1 MDKDFN
7 FLRVNKAYA
16 EADDK
21 NISYFVG
28 KNHFELYPNKEN
40 EKIFRK
46 VIRSGKPFY
55 IKGKPF
61 IYPNNPERGVSY
73 WDWSL
78 IPIKDKNKRVNSL
91 VLTLRDVTDR
101 EIAKQKLEQSYKRTN
116 FYKDL
121 LAHDMRNI
129 LSSVQFSIDLL
140 KKKTKKP
147 VNLSQINSTFKNI
160 ENHVDKGAALI
171 SNVQKLS
178 KIDDKTI
185 LIKNVDLKEILKEA
199 ISLIQEFIKKENVN
213 LNVNF
218 SDTPINVKAGELL
231 LDAFENILLNAVK
244 HNNNKKKHIWINIS
258 KTKERGNE
266 YIKLEFKD
274 NGIGFPDKNA
284 NIFSGEYNSQSSSGM
299 GIGLTLVKAII
310 KAYGGR
316 IWVEDRIEGD
326 HTQGSNFII
335 LLRPS

>member
-1 MDKDFN
+1 MDKNFN

-40 EKIFRK
+40 EKIFRE
-46 VIRSGKPFY
+46 VINSGKPFY
-55 IKGKPF
+55 IRGKPF
-61 IYPNNPERGVSY
+61 IYPNNPERGLSY

-78 IPIKDKNKRVNSL
+78 IPVRNKHKRVNSV

-129 LSSVQFSIDLL
+129 LSSVQLSIDLL

-147 VNLSQINSTFKNI
+147 LKVYDLTSVFKNI
-160 ENHVDKGAALI
+160 ENQVEKGAALI

-185 LIKNVDLKEILKEA
+185 LIKTIDLKEVLKEA
-199 ISLIQEFIKKENVN
+199 ISLIQGLIKKENIN
-213 LNVNF
+213 LNINF
-218 SDTPINVKAGELL
+218 SDTPINVKGGELL
-231 LDAFENILLNAVK
+231 LDAFENILINAVK
-244 HNNNKKKHIWINIS
+244 HNTNKKKHIWINIS
-258 KTKERGNE
+258 KTKENDDE

-274 NGIGFPDKNA
+274 NGTGFPDKNVE
-284 NIFSGEYNSQSSSGM
+284 IFSGEYNSPSSGGM

-316 IWVEDRIEGD
+316 IWVEDRIGGD
-326 HTQGSNFII
+326 YTQGSNFII

>member
-21 NISYFVG
+21 DISYFVG

-40 EKIFRK
+40 EEIFRK
-46 VIRSGKPFY
+46 VIISGKPFY
-55 IKGKPF
+55 IRSKPF
-61 IYPNNPERGVSY
+61 IYPNNPERGISY

-78 IPIKDKNKRVNSL
+78 IPIKDKNKRVNSV
-91 VLTLRDVTDR
+91 VLTLRNVTDR
-101 EIAKQKLEQSYKRTN
+101 EIAKQKLEKSYKRTN

-129 LSSVQFSIDLL
+129 LSSVQLSIDLL

-147 VNLSQINSTFKNI
+147 LKVYDLTSVLKNI
-160 ENHVDKGAALI
+160 ENQVDKGAALI

-185 LIKNVDLKEILKEA
+185 LIKSIDLKEVLKEA
-199 ISLIQEFIKKENVN
+199 ISLIQEFIKKENID

-231 LDAFENILLNAVK
+231 LDAFENILINAVK
-244 HNNNKKKHIWINIS
+244 HNSNKKKHVWINIS
-258 KTKERGNE
+258 KIEERGNE
-266 YIKLEFKD
+266 YRKLEFKD
-274 NGIGFPDKNA
+274 NGIGFPDKNVD
-284 NIFSGEYNSQSSSGM
+284 IFSGEYNSENSNGM
-299 GIGLTLVKAII
+299 GIGLTLVKAIV